1 MRFLNGYGELK
12 SVDPESWVAALG
24 VSALC
29 LSGAGVVS
37 IVSLSAMLFM
47 FPFENI
53 TVSSFIP
60 DDRKWASGAIADAA
74 AEVVEGVATK
84 KTAAS
89 GVDSFLGVTGWLVA
103 SFASS
108 LFISLLFSFGV
119 PVFCFR

>member
-60 DDRKWASGAIADAA
+60 DDRKWASGAMVEAA
-74 AEVVEGVATK
+74 AAVAVGVVAV
-84 KTAAS
+84 KTESS
-89 GVDSFLGVTGWLVA
+89 GLVSF
-103 SFASS
+103 
-108 LFISLLFSFGV
+108 
-119 PVFCFR
+119 